1 MFTYNIFKII
11 IIIEGDGNMP
21 NILDYVD
28 WRGDITFDKSPFNDI
43 DNLIFTQLSYIN
55 FDGIVPSFNE
65 NGSIKLSYA
74 ADRFFHVHG

>member
-1 MFTYNIFKII
+1 
-11 IIIEGDGNMP
+11 MP

-55 FDGIVPSFNE
+55 FDGIVPSFLTKTAPLNYHMRQI
-65 NGSIKLSYA
+65 GFFMSTAKKISIWESLFPTALSL
-74 ADRFFHVHG
+74 F

>member
-1 MFTYNIFKII
+1 
-11 IIIEGDGNMP
+11 MP

-65 NGSIKLSYA
+65 NVSIKLSYA